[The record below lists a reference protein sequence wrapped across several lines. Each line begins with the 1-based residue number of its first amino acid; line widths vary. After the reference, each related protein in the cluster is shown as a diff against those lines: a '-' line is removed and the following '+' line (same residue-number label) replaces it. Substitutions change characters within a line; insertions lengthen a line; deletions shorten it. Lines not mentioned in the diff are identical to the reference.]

1 MVVGGV
7 VFVIA
12 FLGCCGAV
20 RESSCMVLT
29 FSICLILIFLFE
41 IGIGIAGYS
50 KHDHL
55 PDILEEG
62 FNHTLKEYKSNE
74 EAWKI
79 IQTEVSIWWWISHIN
94 IYCLNKNNFVFF
106 HISIDVSWNAAVWI
120 KPKIGYRSTLPFR
133 YPAANRNRLIN
144 QNAQLNLHS
153 KRAARGSYLISWTN
167 SQWFWLQWALALH
180 WFRLELSNYLS
191 IYVRKT

>member
-1 MVVGGV
+1 M
-7 VFVIA
+7 FVIA

-79 IQTEVSIWWWISHIN
+79 IQTEVSIW
-94 IYCLNKNNFVFF
+94 
-106 HISIDVSWNAAVWI
+106 
-120 KPKIGYRSTLPFR
+120 
-133 YPAANRNRLIN
+133 
-144 QNAQLNLHS
+144 
-153 KRAARGSYLISWTN
+153 
-167 SQWFWLQWALALH
+167 
-180 WFRLELSNYLS
+180 
-191 IYVRKT
+191 